1 METKARRKLRAFI
14 FAKRISMFSE
24 FKQFALRGN
33 LIDLA
38 LAFVIGASFGKV
50 VSAFIDGMVMPLVG
64 LVEGHDFSNF
74 YIALSENVR
83 VARQL
88 AEQQG
93 SGLSLENAK
102 EIGPVIAIGSFITVG
117 LEFII
122 ISFFMFIIIK
132 TMNKLRGE
140 EQQKV
145 PELSRTEQL
154 LEEIRDHIKKP

>member
-1 METKARRKLRAFI
+1 
-14 FAKRISMFSE
+14 MFSE

-122 ISFFMFIIIK
+122 IAFFMFIIIK